1 MWPQIAFGIQL
12 HLCLSHWVWY
22 FQNVDWSHPCSVFP
36 TWKGNGCCTTL
47 TMDLLLLYSI
57 LSNIQGV
64 HQNMGYCPQ
73 FDAIN
78 ELLTGRE
85 HLEFFALLRGVPEK
99 EVCQVRKM
107 ESTHPGWTGYTF
119 LLACIPLPTAIRL
132 FGQDSE
138 IVISRIF
145 SVPNKCSARSL
156 LPRTTVSCPKQLILP
171 VNLGFK
177 SVKPSLGFS
186 YWSPL
191 LLDWSVALRNAYLGT
206 MVESLFLLLI
216 IYSEKQSHWVHWE

>member
-1 MWPQIAFGIQL
+1 
-12 HLCLSHWVWY
+12 
-22 FQNVDWSHPCSVFP
+22 
-36 TWKGNGCCTTL
+36 
-47 TMDLLLLYSI
+47 MDLLLLYSI

-99 EVCQVRKM
+99 EVCQVRKT

-138 IVISRIF
+138 IVISCIF

-206 MVESLFLLLI
+206 NGGVLIPVADHLLWGAVPLSSLGINAHQFKGFPVWPLI
-216 IYSEKQSHWVHWE
+216 FYRD